1 MKNNDHSDLDI
12 RTADGVVTAEH
23 RLARLAEAFPA
34 SARERIHQSPLFMPP
49 PVTRRIIFFNELY
62 KLVAPVPG
70 ALMQFG
76 VRYGRDLAIL
86 SALRTLYEPLDHNR
100 KIVGF
105 DTFRG
110 FASVGARDGNFELA
124 AVGALATPDDYD
136 QFLRDVLAEH
146 EQMSPGSHLRRFE
159 IVVGDAAETLEAY
172 LEENPH
178 TVVAMAYFD
187 MDVYE
192 PTRRC
197 LELIGPY
204 LTKGSVLAFD
214 ELNCAEWPGETLAVR
229 EVLGLGAF
237 ALRRFPGISPS
248 MAAFLVFE

>member
-1 MKNNDHSDLDI
+1 MKSSDRSGLDI
-12 RTADGVVTAEH
+12 RTSDQVVTAEH
-23 RLARLAEAFPA
+23 QLGQLSEEFPA

-49 PVTRRIIFFNELY
+49 SVMRRIIFFNELY
-62 KLVAPVPG
+62 KLIVSVPG
-70 ALMQFG
+70 ALIQFG

-86 SALRTLYEPLDHNR
+86 SSLRALYEPLDHNR

-110 FASVGARDGNFELA
+110 FPSVDARDGNFALA
-124 AVGALATPDDYD
+124 AVGELATPDHYD
-136 QFLRDVLAEH
+136 HFLREALAEH
-146 EQMSPGSHLRRFE
+146 ERMSPGHHLRRFE
-159 IVVGDAAETLEAY
+159 TVVGDAAETLEAY
-172 LEENPH
+172 LERNPH
-178 TVVAMAYFD
+178 TIVAMAYFD

-197 LELIGPY
+197 LEMIGPH
-204 LTKGSVLAFD
+204 LTKGSVLVFD

-248 MAAFLVFE
+248 MASFLVFE